1 MLPRYSPEHHR
12 ARGNEWDRV
21 MVLELGGCFGRSTQV
36 CMGEMK
42 AGMQDCTGGILKGM
56 QAGMQDCMEGM
67 EICIG
72 GMQGGMGARKARIQG
87 EKQGGIQALTGKMQ
101 VCMEGMLENLKVCM

>member
-1 MLPRYSPEHHR
+1 
-12 ARGNEWDRV
+12 
-21 MVLELGGCFGRSTQV
+21 
-36 CMGEMK
+36 MGEMK
-42 AGMQDCTGGILKGM
+42 AGMHDCTGGILKGM
-56 QAGMQDCMEGM
+56 QAGMQDCMEWM